1 MFSPYILQHCYFT
14 ENVWWGLYQK
24 LLEIQICCS
33 NQVSLETFFFFLS
46 VKIRGNTSSS
56 TQPTSPRSIYWLC
69 YRAQPGG
76 EGVMLGHCL
85 CPAVQG
91 HPHPYSSVRGNM
103 ICSLCGQKPLGKL
116 CLYLMLCTAE
126 QTYVFTQTK
135 NPTQT
140 TTTHKQSNIKM
151 P

>member
-33 NQVSLETFFFFLS
+33 NQVSLETFFFFFISKDKRQHFLQHPTHLTQINILTVLQGTAWGGRSDAGALPLS
-46 VKIRGNTSSS
+46 CSAGASTSL
-56 TQPTSPRSIYWLC
+56 QLC
-69 YRAQPGG
+69 KRKHDLQ
-76 EGVMLGHCL
+76 
-85 CPAVQG
+85 
-91 HPHPYSSVRGNM
+91 
-103 ICSLCGQKPLGKL
+103 SLWPKPLGKL